1 MSIRRRGERWFVD
14 FYTASLTA
22 KSSAGSVL
30 HIATQPPTNERRRGH
45 ELGTAYRHP
54 STVASNTASHPCL
67 TRLSLAN
74 AITSP

>member
-1 MSIRRRGERWFVD
+1 MTERPTPETNSARLSAVERRRF
-14 FYTASLTA
+14 A
-22 KSSAGSVL
+22 
-30 HIATQPPTNERRRGH
+30 TNERRRGH

-54 STVASNTASHPCL
+54 STVASNTASHPCR